1 MPARSTGTF
10 VTIARWRPLLNA
22 IIVGEQPALPAL
34 PALPAHER
42 IHFLRL
48 RVHLQGSRRYP
59 GARIY
64 ALAGSRTVDGSAT
77 TFNRD
82 KAAMLRL
89 LPQLEKVFGAW
100 NSFDG
105 MALHE
110 LR

>member
-1 MPARSTGTF
+1 VPARSTGTF

-34 PALPAHER
+34 PAHER

-59 GARIY
+59 GAQIY

-77 TFNRD
+77 TFNR
-82 KAAMLRL
+82 
-89 LPQLEKVFGAW
+89 
-100 NSFDG
+100 
-105 MALHE
+105 H
-110 LR
+110 